1 MLSYCH
7 SKHSGFS
14 LVEVLVAMTILFTFL
29 ATMASAFSTSSMS
42 TEKAESAAVS
52 SLLLPLIEKHISV
65 QLPKITEEQSI
76 PLAYY
81 EGATFS
87 WQASIVK
94 TANVKTVQGGTS
106 KTHESRL
113 FYVNVDIKYK
123 GNNSSYSFSN
133 ASSNEK

>member
-1 MLSYCH
+1 MSSYCH
-7 SKHSGFS
+7 NKYSGFS

-76 PLAYY
+76 PLTYY
-81 EGATFS
+81 EGVTFS
-87 WQASIVK
+87 WQASIIK

-106 KTHESRL
+106 KTHQSKL
-113 FYVNVDIKYK
+113 FNVNVDIKYK
-123 GNNSSYSFSN
+123 GNNSSYSFSK
-133 ASSNEK
+133 ATTNEK